1 MMAMYGRALIEERMK
16 PRRFAEI
23 AAYVRQEYG
32 PGVGPEFLFAQ
43 AASGAA
49 AKQRRHREPG
59 PVGMFRT
66 LAKAVKAL
74 VPGIGTPA
82 RRGPGP
88 RRGEAGRGGSEEGDL
103 PALPLF
109 S

>member
-1 MMAMYGRALIEERMK
+1 MMAMYGSAVIEERMK

-49 AKQRRHREPG
+49 AKQRRRREPG
-59 PVGMFRT
+59 SVGMFRT

-74 VPGIGTPA
+74 VPGIGNA
-82 RRGPGP
+82 RKARA
-88 RRGEAGRGGSEEGDL
+88 RTATR
-103 PALPLF
+103 
-109 S
+109 

>member
-1 MMAMYGRALIEERMK
+1 MMAMYGRAVIEERMK

-43 AASGAA
+43 ASGAP
-49 AKQRRHREPG
+49 AKQRRPREAG
-59 PVGMFRT
+59 FVGMFRT

-74 VPGIGTPA
+74 VPGTGNA
-82 RRGPGP
+82 RK
-88 RRGEAGRGGSEEGDL
+88 GR
-103 PALPLF
+103 AQTATR
-109 S
+109 

>member
-1 MMAMYGRALIEERMK
+1 MMAMYGRAVIEERMK

-43 AASGAA
+43 ASGAP
-49 AKQRRHREPG
+49 AKQRRRREAG
-59 PVGMFRT
+59 SVGVFHT

-74 VPGIGTPA
+74 VPGIGNA
-82 RRGPGP
+82 RKARA
-88 RRGEAGRGGSEEGDL
+88 RTATR
-103 PALPLF
+103 
-109 S
+109 

>member
-1 MMAMYGRALIEERMK
+1 MMAMYGRAVIEERMK

-32 PGVGPEFLFAQ
+32 SGVGPEFLFVQ

-49 AKQRRHREPG
+49 ARQRRPREAG
-59 PVGMFRT
+59 FVGMFRT

-74 VPGIGTPA
+74 VPGTGNA
-82 RRGPGP
+82 RRG
-88 RRGEAGRGGSEEGDL
+88 RAQTATR
-103 PALPLF
+103 
-109 S
+109 

>member
-43 AASGAA
+43 ASGAP
-49 AKQRRHREPG
+49 AKQRRRREAG
-59 PVGMFRT
+59 SVGMFRT
-66 LAKAVKAL
+66 LAKAVKAI
-74 VPGIGTPA
+74 VPGIGNA
-82 RRGPGP
+82 RKARA
-88 RRGEAGRGGSEEGDL
+88 RTATR
-103 PALPLF
+103 
-109 S
+109 

>member
-43 AASGAA
+43 ASGAP
-49 AKQRRHREPG
+49 AKQRRRREAG
-59 PVGMFRT
+59 SVGMFRT

-74 VPGIGTPA
+74 VPGIGNA
-82 RRGPGP
+82 RKARA
-88 RRGEAGRGGSEEGDL
+88 RTATR
-103 PALPLF
+103 
-109 S
+109 